1 MTCLA
6 IALAVL
12 GVAAMRQAHRQSRE
26 HAEEERGPFGYDVS
40 LEGVGAHDGCTTA
53 TEAQAPVDDRV

>member
-12 GVAAMRQAHRQSRE
+12 GFAAMRQAHRQSGGRGGDGDG
-26 HAEEERGPFGYDVS
+26 RGPFGY
-40 LEGVGAHDGCTTA
+40 GGH
-53 TEAQAPVDDRV
+53 

>member
-12 GVAAMRQAHRQSRE
+12 GFAAMRQAHRQSRD
-26 HAEEERGPFGYDVS
+26 HDDPGRGPFGYG
-40 LEGVGAHDGCTTA
+40 E
-53 TEAQAPVDDRV
+53 Q